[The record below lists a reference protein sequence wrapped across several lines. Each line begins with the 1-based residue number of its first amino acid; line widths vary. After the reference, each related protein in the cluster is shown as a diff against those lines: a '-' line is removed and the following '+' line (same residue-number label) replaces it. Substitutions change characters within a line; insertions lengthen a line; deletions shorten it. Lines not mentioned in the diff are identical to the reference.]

1 VLVKTTFVLVGAG
14 FLCLWFLQPVC
25 GQEAKPTV
33 DKEQARLLGRWAI
46 AQTKEPGKPYLESYK
61 GRPFVVKGQNA
72 FSLIME
78 YRKDG
83 TFRRISRVGGSETVQ
98 EGRWKL
104 SGHELRH
111 KRRESPDEEVIYV
124 RFDTPNE
131 FTIIEVYEETRDPG
145 LFARFK
151 KLD

>member
-1 VLVKTTFVLVGAG
+1 VPVKTTSLLISAG
-14 FLCLWFLQPVC
+14 FLCLWLLQPVW
-25 GQEAKPTV
+25 GEETKSTI
-33 DKEQARLLGRWAI
+33 DKEVARLVGRWAI
-46 AQTKEPGKPYLESYK
+46 VQTKEPGKPYLESYK

-78 YRKDG
+78 YRNDG
-83 TFRRISRVGGSETVQ
+83 TFRRISRVGGSETIQ
-98 EGRWKL
+98 EGRWRL

-111 KRRESPDEEVIYV
+111 KRRDSPNEEVIYV
-124 RFDTPNE
+124 RFDTPSQ
-131 FTIIEVYEETRDPG
+131 FTIIEVYEETPDPG